1 MSAQVDFFERL
12 LLLPLFQG
20 IGRGEFFE
28 IAERIRIGFQKVA
41 AGDVLVHQDSL
52 CDRLLF
58 ILRGELCARHL
69 SGNKHFVLSEWMD
82 MPMVVQPEHLFGL
95 RTRFTHSF
103 HAVTDLQVLKI
114 DKAAVRDI
122 LFYYPTFRI
131 NYLNMVSSQVQ
142 QTTRNLWK
150 QWPVDLEARFVYF
163 LMQRCSRPAG
173 RKELKIKMS
182 RLAEELLSTRLRVSD
197 MLNALEERKL
207 IVLHRERIEIPS
219 FETLLMGG
227 KR

>member
-1 MSAQVDFFERL
+1 MPAQVDFFERL

-41 AGDVLVHQDSL
+41 AGGVLVHQDSQ
-52 CDRLLF
+52 CDRLYF
-58 ILRGELCARHL
+58 ILKGELCARHL
-69 SGNKHFVLSEWMD
+69 SVNKHFVLSEWMD

-95 RTRFTHSF
+95 CTRFTHTF
-103 HAVTDLQVLKI
+103 YAVTDLQVLKI

-131 NYLNMVSSQVQ
+131 NYLNMVSSRAQ
-142 QTTRNLWK
+142 QTTKSLWK
-150 QWPVDLEARFVYF
+150 QWPADLEDRFVYF

-182 RLAEELLSTRLRVSD
+182 RLAEEMLSTRLKVSN

-207 IVLHRERIEIPS
+207 IVLHRERIEIPL
-219 FETLLMGG
+219 FETLLMNS
-227 KR
+227 RR